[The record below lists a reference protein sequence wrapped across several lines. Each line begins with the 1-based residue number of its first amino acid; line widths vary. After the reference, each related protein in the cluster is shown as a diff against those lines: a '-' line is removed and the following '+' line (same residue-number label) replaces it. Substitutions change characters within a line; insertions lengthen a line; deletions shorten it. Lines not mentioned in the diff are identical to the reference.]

1 MISLSAVYKGLA
13 GVVVVALA
21 IFLYSAHER
30 SVGALDAKLSQA
42 EAQVHALSKTADSLE
57 GLFRTDTIRLIKQIT
72 KTDTLLRHIIDSAY
86 ITQRETVTVTR
97 EVLVQADSTIRYCKA
112 VLSECS
118 AGWTAEKGINA
129 SLRAELTATQ
139 AKVPSAFG
147 NVLRGI
153 LTFAAGYGTH
163 AATHR

>member
-1 MISLSAVYKGLA
+1 MISLSAVYKGIA

-42 EAQVHALSKTADSLE
+42 ETQVHALSKTADSLE
-57 GLFRTDTIRLIKQIT
+57 NLFRVDTVVLTKRITKIDTILQHLI
-72 KTDTLLRHIIDSAY
+72 DTAVVHHHD
-86 ITQRETVTVTR
+86 TVTVTR

-147 NVLRGI
+147 NVVRG
-153 LTFAAGYGTH
+153 LAWGLAGYGLR
-163 AATHR
+163 AVVAK